1 MRPLAEGHERGGSMR
16 EATELARRIRAKE
29 LSTVEVMEGHLAQI
43 ARINS
48 QVNAVVTLLPE
59 EAIEEACVAD
69 EALARDLTVGPLH
82 GIPIDRRVW

>member
-1 MRPLAEGHERGGSMR
+1 MR

-29 LSTVEVMEGHLAQI
+29 LSTVEVMEAHLAQI

-59 EAIEEACVAD
+59 EAIEEARVAD
-69 EALARDLTVGPLH
+69 EALARSLSVGPLH
-82 GIPIDRRVW
+82 GIPINRRVW